1 MRAAGPLAPIG
12 NRREV
17 DFFLRHSRLK
27 MRLLPCS
34 RIQRPQPFVPAGA
47 FVLWGSGRTPV
58 APTHPTFNDQAVRP
72 PRHLGGGADRV
83 AHLAHRPNQ
92 LLGPP
97 PRLGPQPALRRRGQG
112 LLPRLQAVRGQPAPA
127 HAPPPC
133 GTTPHTAR
141 DDPQSVYNLSRPPR
155 LPHSWDRALNAP
167 ENVLWSKSNAGD
179 ILCFDNRRV
188 LHGRSGFE
196 VCSHARISASRL
208 RLLP

>member
-1 MRAAGPLAPIG
+1 M
-12 NRREV
+12 
-17 DFFLRHSRLK
+17 
-27 MRLLPCS
+27 
-34 RIQRPQPFVPAGA
+34 
-47 FVLWGSGRTPV
+47 
-58 APTHPTFNDQAVRP
+58 
-72 PRHLGGGADRV
+72 

-112 LLPRLQAVRGQPAPA
+112 LLPRLQAVRRQPAPA

-196 VCSHARISASRL
+196 LAGGETRKLIGTYLRWDEIRSMARVKAARIFPDK
-208 RLLP
+208 LL